1 MRERTPWQLLVSPN
15 ADRLPMRWSLLIQ
28 ARLRTRSA
36 PRPKAD
42 SLRSRAST
50 PGGRRTA
57 RSTGIPHHPHPGRPE
72 LGLLY
77 VGISPTR
84 ATSAGLIRSRVVDQ
98 HLGGNTASSTFRFV
112 LAAFLFDKLSLTPR
126 AKSKKGCFSLR
137 QVEPDASSEE
147 QEGHPR
153 CRGQRAST
161 PMASRTSRPDVV
173 PARKAVGGGGWCD
186 RLAAAAAPLRSERK
200 PSVQS
205 SSYRG
210 AGRLPRGRPFGRRLL
225 RLAATTAE
233 ESR

>member
-112 LAAFLFDKLSLTPR
+112 RAAFLFDKLSLTPR
-126 AKSKKGCFSLR
+126 AKSKKVILDAEDNARLR
-137 QVEPDASSEE
+137 RWQVEHLGLTWCQRARPWEVEDGVIALLQPPLHCAANESHPFNPRVIAVRAAFRAAARSDDASS
-147 QEGHPR
+147 
-153 CRGQRAST
+153 
-161 PMASRTSRPDVV
+161 V
-173 PARKAVGGGGWCD
+173 
-186 RLAAAAAPLRSERK
+186 
-200 PSVQS
+200 
-205 SSYRG
+205 
-210 AGRLPRGRPFGRRLL
+210 
-225 RLAATTAE
+225 
-233 ESR
+233 